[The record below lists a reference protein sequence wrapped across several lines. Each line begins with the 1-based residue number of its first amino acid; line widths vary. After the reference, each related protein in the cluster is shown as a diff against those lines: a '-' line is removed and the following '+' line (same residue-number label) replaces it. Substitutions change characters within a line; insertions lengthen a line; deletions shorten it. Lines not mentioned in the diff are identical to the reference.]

1 MNKVNQN
8 VRYFN
13 KVKQE
18 FENKG
23 WDFSKVLGRANPFT
37 LVKNP
42 RSMANFKE
50 RVKKERAY
58 NKERERIEKEAQK
71 IWSRIKAKGAK
82 RKRPTGGKIDIIKE
96 LKNQGYSKRSIN
108 KLIDLMRK
116 YDLKEYQLLDK
127 DKVGKIVAKN
137 LIESLINE
145 FDFEQDGVKK
155 TKKGALSRFSEIPR
169 IKEKLKELEEMVKKD
184 KKALHHT
191 EFVLQR
197 FLNEQIPLR
206 YNEFKEKH
214 GRYIT
219 PPEQFYVDIVDDLL
233 HMYSKYVE

>member
-13 KVKQE
+13 KVKKE
-18 FENKG
+18 FESKG

-37 LVKNP
+37 LVKNQ
-42 RSMANFKE
+42 RSMTNFKE

-58 NKERERIEKEAQK
+58 NKEREKIEKEAQK

-82 RKRPTGGKIDIIKE
+82 RKVKKEINIIQALKE
-96 LKNQGYSKRSIN
+96 QGYSKRSIN
-108 KLIDLMRK
+108 KLLDMQKRLGLSNTDLLNK
-116 YDLKEYQLLDK
+116 
-127 DKVGKIVAKN
+127 KVVGRNVAKN
-137 LIESLINE
+137 MIESLINE
-145 FDFEQDGVKK
+145 FEYEQDGVKK
-155 TKKGALSRFSEIPR
+155 TKRGALSRFSEIPR
-169 IKEKLKELEEMVKKD
+169 IKEKLKQLEEMIRSDPKSI
-184 KKALHHT
+184 HHT
-191 EFVLQR
+191 EYILQR

-219 PPEQFYVDIVDDLL
+219 PPEQFYVDIVDDLVT
-233 HMYSKYVE
+233 MYSKYVK

>member
-13 KVKQE
+13 KVKKE
-18 FENKG
+18 FESKG

-37 LVKNP
+37 LVKNT

-58 NKERERIEKEAQK
+58 NKEREKIEKEAQK
-71 IWSRIKAKGAK
+71 IWSRIRAKGAK
-82 RKRPTGGKIDIIKE
+82 RKKPIGGKIDIVKE
-96 LKNQGYSKRSIN
+96 LKKQGYSKRSIN

-116 YDLKEYQLLDK
+116 YDLKEYELLDK
-127 DKVGKIVAKN
+127 DKVSKTVAKN
-137 LIESLINE
+137 MIESLINE
-145 FDFEQDGVKK
+145 FEYEQDGAKK
-155 TKKGALSRFSEIPR
+155 TKRGALSRFSEIPR
-169 IKEKLKELEEMVKKD
+169 IKEKLKQLEEMIKSDPKSI
-184 KKALHHT
+184 HHT
-191 EFVLQR
+191 EYILQR

-233 HMYSKYVE
+233 TMYSKYVK

>member
-58 NKERERIEKEAQK
+58 NKEREKIEKEAQK
-71 IWSRIKAKGAK
+71 IWSRIKAKGVK
-82 RKRPTGGKIDIIKE
+82 KKEKKKIDTVQA
-96 LKNQGYSKRSIN
+96 LKALGYSKRSIN
-108 KLIDLMRK
+108 KLLDMQRK
-116 YDLKEYQLLDK
+116 YHLSLSDLIDEK
-127 DKVGKIVAKN
+127 KVSRI
-137 LIESLINE
+137 LSREMISSLTDEIEVE
-145 FDFEQDGVKK
+145 RQG
-155 TKKGALSRFSEIPR
+155 TKKKIKGAFSRFSEIPR
-169 IKEKLKELEEMVKKD
+169 VKERLEKLEEMVQKD
-184 KKALHHT
+184 PKALHHV

-197 FLNEQIPLR
+197 FLNETLLQR
-206 YNEFKEKH
+206 YEEFRQKH

-219 PPEQFYVDIVDDLL
+219 PPEQFYVDLVDDLL
-233 HMYSKYVE
+233 HMYSKYV